1 MTESPA
7 IHSPMSEE
15 HEKHLAGI
23 INDLARDVSK
33 KYRKGQEEH
42 GGALWRRPVWKDT
55 WDEVLDLCTY
65 VHTLRLQ
72 LGVIADLALQGASDE
87 SLCAAQSRE
96 NCRQILAVLQG
107 FPSAQDKK

>member
-1 MTESPA
+1 MTE
-7 IHSPMSEE
+7 PMSPE

-23 INDLARDVSK
+23 LSDLVKDVSA
-33 KYRKGQEEH
+33 KYRKGQDEN

-72 LGVIADLALQGASDE
+72 LSVIADLALRGAADE
-87 SLCAAQSRE
+87 SVAASNSRE
-96 NCRQILAVLQG
+96 SCRQILAVLHG
-107 FPSAQDKK
+107 FPSAADKK

>member
-1 MTESPA
+1 MSQMSP
-7 IHSPMSEE
+7 E

-23 INDLARDVSK
+23 LSDLVRDVSA
-33 KYRKGQEEH
+33 KYRRGQDEH

-72 LGVIADLALQGASDE
+72 LGVIGDLALQGASDD
-87 SLCAAQSRE
+87 SLCASQSRE
-96 NCRQILAVLQG
+96 NCRQILAVLEG
-107 FPSAQDKK
+107 FPSGQDKK

>member
-1 MTESPA
+1 MTE
-7 IHSPMSEE
+7 PMSPE

-23 INDLARDVSK
+23 LADLVKDVSA
-33 KYRKGQEEH
+33 KYRKGQDEH

-72 LGVIADLALQGASDE
+72 LSVIADLALQGAADE
-87 SLCAAQSRE
+87 SVAASDSRE
-96 NCRQILAVLQG
+96 SCRQILAVLHG
-107 FPSAQDKK
+107 FPSAADKK